1 MPQSKRPL
9 CDSCGRGAAG
19 QVQHAGAGR
28 DRQQWER
35 QQPWGQGS
43 AGGQATQQQV
53 LRVNSKKQV
62 HHSFPVGQVRTRG
75 WGGRGEGQGEQQA
88 LVFIDQLS
96 DLHLLLHHW
105 RRAWPPVGQ
114 PLHVQLCHG
123 VHGWQSHRGAG
134 QQGERV
140 WGNYLH
146 VKPSRSLHS
155 SLNDRTLPIP
165 TLKNKTENP
174 AWWSCILL
182 LSCTTLVKRET
193 YKTGRVFFRA
203 VSWKHICEFLPKL
216 TFQNLMAVLLLL
228 LLLTLWV
235 RCVCVCVHE
244 CTHVCTRVYTCMCV
258 HAHVLCNGCVLPFGE
273 IALKTVHRFY
283 YYCHIHSRTGWW
295 SPTIWKCTVTNAFHR
310 VKRVCVWL
318 FLLPP
323 PHGQPHAIFRGNI
336 LLFDEMFLRLFLK
349 IETHCHPRNSY
360 LWHAKSPWPHLSLV
374 CRLSFLE
381 ASIRFAR
388 IWSRWTTSLCW
399 SISSPTAQLQVSLKC
414 LIVLSGISVKLSSMF
429 DEWQIYLG
437 VHWAITLCLV
447 SWKEGTWYFMPS
459 WSWHLYQGEGNHG
472 NTQES

>member
-1 MPQSKRPL
+1 
-9 CDSCGRGAAG
+9 
-19 QVQHAGAGR
+19 
-28 DRQQWER
+28 
-35 QQPWGQGS
+35 
-43 AGGQATQQQV
+43 
-53 LRVNSKKQV
+53 
-62 HHSFPVGQVRTRG
+62 
-75 WGGRGEGQGEQQA
+75 
-88 LVFIDQLS
+88 
-96 DLHLLLHHW
+96 
-105 RRAWPPVGQ
+105 
-114 PLHVQLCHG
+114 
-123 VHGWQSHRGAG
+123 
-134 QQGERV
+134 
-140 WGNYLH
+140 
-146 VKPSRSLHS
+146 
-155 SLNDRTLPIP
+155 
-165 TLKNKTENP
+165 
-174 AWWSCILL
+174 
-182 LSCTTLVKRET
+182 
-193 YKTGRVFFRA
+193 
-203 VSWKHICEFLPKL
+203 
-216 TFQNLMAVLLLL
+216 
-228 LLLTLWV
+228 
-235 RCVCVCVHE
+235 
-244 CTHVCTRVYTCMCV
+244 MCV

-283 YYCHIHSRTGWW
+283 CYCHIHSRTGWW

-310 VKRVCVWL
+310 VKRVCAWL

-323 PHGQPHAIFRGNI
+323 PHGQPHAIFRGNS

-399 SISSPTAQLQVSLKC
+399 SISSPTAQLQVSLKR

-472 NTQES
+472 NTQESQV